1 MSAATTPGKALR
13 ALVLFMV
20 CLSIAGTLVAG
31 AHWFVVDK
39 PQQDALKNTAPENC
53 GTTSL
58 DCPACLSICYPLKGY
73 YACQDYCEQIGSCGV
88 SI

>member
-39 PQQDALKNTAPENC
+39 PQQDALKNTAPENGVINGFGCVECLHVC
-53 GTTSL
+53 G
-58 DCPACLSICYPLKGY
+58 PLRGH
-73 YACQDYCEQIGSCGV
+73 YACHDYCEQIGSCGT
-88 SI
+88 SP

>member
-39 PQQDALKNTAPENC
+39 PQQDALKITAPEN
-53 GTTSL
+53 GGYFN
-58 DCPACLSICYPLKGY
+58 CPTCIATCRPRLGFQACI
-73 YACQDYCEQIGSCGV
+73 DYCEQIGSCGV